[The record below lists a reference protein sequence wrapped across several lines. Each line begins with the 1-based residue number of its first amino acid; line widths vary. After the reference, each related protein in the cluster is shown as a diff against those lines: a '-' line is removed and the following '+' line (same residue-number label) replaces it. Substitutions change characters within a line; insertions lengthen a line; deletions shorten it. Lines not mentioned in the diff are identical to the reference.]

1 MRRFSNRWHGWRQP
15 VGQSQCKDSLCPW
28 WLMQKPSTLVYI
40 VCMWMCRCFLSL
52 SLSLCC
58 TVCIC
63 FRCADHPVTSWN
75 ESWHGHAEDYN
86 GCPKGTANLHKPGKT
101 STVDFFEDTNAVER
115 WNGIVIFFN
124 MLFEQLNIG
133 CPFGA
138 PKSNDLLCRYVL
150 LCFLHIF
157 PHEIAIW
164 ADVQKVMASWM
175 ASEDQGPIPSPGVHQ
190 RRWDMLGL
198 ISGLSKRSDTE
209 FLGSVKVC

>member
-1 MRRFSNRWHGWRQP
+1 MQRLTLP
-15 VGQSQCKDSLCPW
+15 VVINAKTKHACIYCVYVNVQVLSLP
-28 WLMQKPSTLVYI
+28 
-40 VCMWMCRCFLSL
+40 FSL
-52 SLSLCC
+52 SLYC

-157 PHEIAIW
+157 PMKLPYGQI
-164 ADVQKVMASWM
+164 
-175 ASEDQGPIPSPGVHQ
+175 
-190 RRWDMLGL
+190 
-198 ISGLSKRSDTE
+198 SKRSWPVGWRLRTKDPSPLQVCIRGAAGTCWDSFPFCLRGRTLNSLVRLKFVKPKSSIVTIVP
-209 FLGSVKVC
+209 FL